1 MRNLIAL
8 AALAVALGASG
19 TALAGGWATVGIDPL
34 PDGTEAGGTWS
45 PDITIRQHGQTPLDG
60 LMPVV
65 TISDVGGA
73 SHDFLAAPAGEPGVY
88 TADVVFPE
96 AGSWDVVV
104 ESGFGD
110 SRLTYGPVS
119 IVGAPGGGG
128 SRVPTTGL
136 LALVAALALGAAAI
150 LGVRRLRR
158 LTPASD

>member
-1 MRNLIAL
+1 MRKLIVL
-8 AALAVALGASG
+8 AALAAGLTAVTSAS
-19 TALAGGWATVGIDPL
+19 AGGWATVGIDPL

-45 PDITIRQHGQTPLDG
+45 PDITVRQHGRTPLDG

-65 TISDVGGA
+65 TISNEGGA
-73 SHDFLAAPAGEPGVY
+73 SHEFLAEPAGEPGVY

-110 SRLTYGPVS
+110 SRLTYGPVG
-119 IVGAPGGGG
+119 VGDARGGGEAG
-128 SRVPTTGL
+128 VPTTEL
-136 LALVAALALGAAAI
+136 LALAAAVALGAAAV

-158 LTPASD
+158 LTPASR